1 MIMELWYNKPAT
13 YWEEAL
19 PIGNGR
25 LGAMVWSGIEQEK
38 ISLNEDTLWSGYPQ
52 RHDIPGADE
61 HYKKARALAMDKKYN
76 EAQDIIEQKILG
88 KYTQSYLPLGELVLE
103 MNHPDGEVKN
113 YRRALNLDKALS
125 ELSYS
130 VGGVTYTR
138 EAFVS
143 APDQVII
150 MHIQADKPGAISLKA
165 SITCQLHSKV
175 STNENRIILDGIAPS
190 QVDPSYINSPN
201 PIIYEEDP
209 SKKGMSF
216 CATLMLDSN
225 GGRLETLSDGLSVT
239 GADSVTLL
247 LAARTSFNGP
257 FRHPYLDGRPYVK
270 LCEKDL
276 LSAKQFDYNNLLERH
291 MKDYQSYYNRVSID
305 LGPGKDELPIPE
317 RLADWDKDEDPALFA
332 LLFQYGRYLM
342 ISGSRPGTQPTNL
355 QGIWNQHL
363 RAPWSS
369 NFTININTEMNYWPA
384 ETTGLPEMH
393 GPLFDLINNLRIT
406 GADTARIHYNAGGF
420 VAHHNS
426 DIWCLSNPVGD
437 HGKGMAVCAFWPLS
451 AGWLSAHVYDHYLF
465 SGDLEFL
472 RKTGYPVIRDAARF
486 FLDILTENKEGN
498 LIFAPSTS
506 PENCFIYEGNY
517 RCGVSETT
525 TMTMSIIRETLNNMV
540 SCCKLLNIDQDILN
554 EAEEVLKRMPD
565 FKIGQRGELLEWN
578 EELKESDPTHRHT
591 SHLYPLFPGRQISVE
606 HTPELADACRQTL
619 NLRGDE
625 STGWALA
632 WRINLWA
639 HLKDS
644 ERAYSFLKKQMRP
657 VDASHGMNY
666 AEGGGCYP
674 NMFGAHPPFQ
684 IDSNFG
690 ACAGIAEMLLQSTE
704 DTIELLPALPKAFAT
719 GSVTG
724 LRARGGITVDIIF
737 ANGELEQTVLTGT
750 MPQTREF
757 TICYSGRKKQ
767 INLANGQ
774 QVVLIKKDFV

>member
-1 MIMELWYNKPAT
+1 MELWYNKPAS

-19 PIGNGR
+19 PLGNGR
-25 LGAMVWSGIEQEK
+25 LGAMVWSGLDTEK

-52 RHDIPGADE
+52 RHDIPGASK
-61 HYKKARALAMDKKYN
+61 HYKEARALSMDKKYN
-76 EAQDIIEQKILG
+76 EAQDLIEQEILG

-103 MNHPDGEVKN
+103 MNHPDGSFEN
-113 YRRALNLDKALS
+113 YRRSLNLDKALS

-130 VGGVTYTR
+130 IGGVTYTR

-143 APDQVII
+143 APEQVFVMNIN
-150 MHIQADKPGAISLKA
+150 ADKPGAVSLKT
-165 SITCQLHSKV
+165 SFTCQLHSTV
-175 STNENRIILDGIAPS
+175 STNGNRIILDGIAPS
-190 QVDPSYINSPN
+190 QVDPSYINSTN
-201 PIIYEEDP
+201 PIIYEDDP
-209 SKKGMSF
+209 AKKGMRF
-216 CATLMLDSN
+216 CAMLMLDSK
-225 GGRLETLSDGLSVT
+225 GGKLETLPDGLKIT
-239 GADSVTLL
+239 DADSVTLL
-247 LAARTSFNGP
+247 VAARTSFNGP
-257 FRHPYLDGRPYVK
+257 FRHPYLDGCPYVK
-270 LCEKDL
+270 LCENDL
-276 LSAKQFDYNNLLERH
+276 TVAKQFEYESLISRH
-291 MKDYQSYYNRVSID
+291 IKDYQLYYNRVSID
-305 LGPGKDELPIPE
+305 LGPGKDELPIPS
-317 RLADWDKDEDPALFA
+317 RLVDWDKDEDPALFA

-393 GPLFDLINNLRIT
+393 EPLLDLINNLKIT

-657 VDASHGMNY
+657 VSASSNINY

-704 DTIELLPALPKAFAT
+704 ESLELLPALPKAFAC

-724 LRARGGITVDIIF
+724 LRARGGVTVDISF
-737 ANGELEQTVLTGT
+737 KNAKLEKAVLTGT
-750 MPQTREF
+750 MPKSHEF
-757 TICYSGRKKQ
+757 SICYNR
-767 INLANGQ
+767 INKHLSLTNGQ
-774 QVVLIKKDFV
+774 KIVLTENDFI